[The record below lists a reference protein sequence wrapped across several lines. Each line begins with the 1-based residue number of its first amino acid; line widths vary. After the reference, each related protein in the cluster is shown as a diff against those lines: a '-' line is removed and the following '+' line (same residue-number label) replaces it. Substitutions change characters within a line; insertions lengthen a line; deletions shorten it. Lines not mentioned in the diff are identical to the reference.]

1 MAIATNTTLGDIQLA
16 GDLAGSNN
24 GLAPELTAVADLAP
38 GNTNPA
44 GSYVLPTITVDAKGR
59 VLTAT
64 EGDPEDILPLIPDA
78 STSVKGQVQ
87 IGSNLNVTGGVVS
100 VPVGSA
106 SVAGVVRP
114 DGTSVSVNNGVIS
127 VNPSSFPQASDSVYG
142 LVRIQAGGGINVV
155 DGVITADVPPL
166 ASSVQKG
173 ILQAGANINI
183 SSESVISIPKATSSV
198 FGVIRPGQGLT
209 VVDGVLS
216 IDQSAIATESTP
228 GLVSIGENIEVGP
241 NGLRPALQIA
251 SASSLGLVKVGAG
264 LSIDGSGVLS
274 NTIISSPPVAS
285 TSQLGMVQIGTGV
298 NVASGV
304 ISIPDATTS
313 VKGAV
318 RIGTVGISVSG
329 GVINAKLASNSE
341 LGITRPGNTSE
352 MFVDGS
358 NLLQVGSNI
367 PKKNAANTFSK
378 AQTSALVNLGNR
390 SGTVTLDLSAGNVQ
404 MMTLT
409 GNVTLA
415 APANAVVGGVY
426 NLIVKQDATGGR
438 QITANSA
445 FKTNSSFYVD
455 TRSQATTVLTFVCIA
470 ANTYLTTITSG
481 FGV

>member
-44 GSYVLPTITVDAKGR
+44 GSYVLPIFTVDAKGR
-59 VLTAT
+59 VLTAA
-64 EGDPEDILPLIPDA
+64 EGDPEDLLPIIPDA
-78 STSVKGQVQ
+78 STSVKGKVQ
-87 IGSNLNVTGGVVS
+87 IGSNLNVTDGVVS

-127 VNPSSFPQASDSVYG
+127 VDLGNIPQASNSVYG
-142 LVRIQAGGGINVV
+142 LVRIQPGGGINVV

-173 ILQAGANINI
+173 ILQAGANISI
-183 SSESVISIPKATSSV
+183 SPESAISIPKATSSV
-198 FGVIRPGQGLT
+198 FGVVKPGYGLK

-216 IDQSAIATESTP
+216 IDDIALATDTTP

-251 SASSLGLVKVGAG
+251 SPSALGLIKVGAG

-274 NTIISSPPVAS
+274 NTIVTSPPVAS
-285 TSQLGMVQIGTGV
+285 TSQLGMVQIGSGV

-304 ISIPDATTS
+304 ISIPDASTS

-318 RIGTVGISVSG
+318 RIGTVGITVSD

-341 LGITRPGNTSE
+341 LGITRPGNTNDL
-352 MFVDGS
+352 FIDGAF
-358 NLLQVGSNI
+358 LLQVGSNI
-367 PKKNAANTFSK
+367 PKKNTANTFSK

-404 MMTLT
+404 MMTLS

-415 APANAVVGGVY
+415 APTNAVPGGIYHIV
-426 NLIVKQDATGGR
+426 VKQPAAGALSLGL
-438 QITANSA
+438 NSV
-445 FKTNSSFYVD
+445 FKVDGLSFPFD
-455 TRSQATTVLTFVCIA
+455 TRPNKTTVFSLVVLD
-470 ANTYLTTITSG
+470 ANTILTTTIPG
-481 FGV
+481 F